1 MGQCRKIDSGAVGNS
16 SRIGV
21 GSDTVKER
29 LVKVGGMPAARTR
42 RSPAVVPRG
51 FAAIAGH
58 ERAITILRAHQR
70 AGRLAHAYCLTGE
83 EGIGKT
89 AVARALAEE
98 LLLGDGQP
106 SRLEIHPDFWSDD
119 RPEAISID
127 EIRFHPERGAP
138 THDQS
143 LQQFLSLK
151 PFVAPLRVALL
162 ANAERMTEAAQNCLL
177 KTLEEPPPNTVLVLT
192 TAYADHLLPT
202 CLSRCQLIA
211 LSPVGRPAVA
221 GFIKIRHPEEADADA
236 LAGLAHGRPG
246 WAARALTD
254 RAWVVRLDRWAEEL
268 AALAFED
275 VDGVLTYAAR
285 FGQGPQAEMRL
296 VTSDALRGFTAF
308 LRDAMLL
315 QAAVLA
321 SVPAEK
327 TAALKAWSGR
337 VPVDH
342 VRASLAAAQRT
353 QLLIDQNVNPRL
365 AMEVMLL
372 DLRVRRPA

>member
-1 MGQCRKIDSGAVGNS
+1 
-16 SRIGV
+16 
-21 GSDTVKER
+21 
-29 LVKVGGMPAARTR
+29 MPAARTHR
-42 RSPAVVPRG
+42 GPAAIPRG
-51 FAAIAGH
+51 FVGIAGH
-58 ERAITILRAHQR
+58 QRAIGILRAHQA
-70 AGRLAHAYCLTGE
+70 AGRLAHAYCLIGE
-83 EGIGKT
+83 EGVGKT
-89 AVARALAEE
+89 TVARALAEE

-106 SRLEIHPDFWSDD
+106 SRLEVHPDFWCDD

-138 THDQS
+138 AHDQS

-192 TAYADHLLPT
+192 TAYPDHLLST
-202 CLSRCQLIA
+202 CLSRCQVIA
-211 LSPVGRPAVA
+211 LSPVGRPALVE
-221 GFIKIRHPEEADADA
+221 FIKARHDDGAEAEA

-246 WAARALTD
+246 WAVRALTD
-254 RAWVVRLDRWAEEL
+254 RDWALRLDRWADEL

-275 VDGVLTYAAR
+275 ADGVFSFAAR
-285 FGQGPQAEMRL
+285 FGQGPPAEMRL
-296 VTSDALRGFTAF
+296 VASDALRGFTAF

-315 QAAVLA
+315 RAGLLRPMP
-321 SVPAEK
+321 PARQSSLE
-327 TAALKAWSGR
+327 AWIAR
-337 VPVDH
+337 VSADQ
-342 VRASLAAAQRT
+342 VRAALAAAQRT

-372 DLRVRRPA
+372 DLRVRRPK

>member
-1 MGQCRKIDSGAVGNS
+1 V
-16 SRIGV
+16 
-21 GSDTVKER
+21 
-29 LVKVGGMPAARTR
+29 
-42 RSPAVVPRG
+42 
-51 FAAIAGH
+51 
-58 ERAITILRAHQR
+58 
-70 AGRLAHAYCLTGE
+70 
-83 EGIGKT
+83 
-89 AVARALAEE
+89 
-98 LLLGDGQP
+98 
-106 SRLEIHPDFWSDD
+106 HPDFWCDD

-138 THDQS
+138 AHDQS

-192 TAYADHLLPT
+192 TAYPDHLLST
-202 CLSRCQLIA
+202 CLSRCQVIA
-211 LSPVGRPAVA
+211 LSPVGRPALVE
-221 GFIKIRHPEEADADA
+221 FIKARHDDEAEAEA

-246 WAARALTD
+246 WAVRALTD
-254 RAWVVRLDRWAEEL
+254 RDWALRLDRWADEL

-275 VDGVLTYAAR
+275 ADGVLSYAAR

-296 VTSDALRGFTAF
+296 VASDALRGFTAF

-315 QAAVLA
+315 RAGLLRPMPPARQASL
-321 SVPAEK
+321 E
-327 TAALKAWSGR
+327 AWIAR
-337 VPVDH
+337 VSADQ
-342 VRASLAAAQRT
+342 VRAALAAAQRT

-372 DLRVRRPA
+372 DLRVRRPV

>member
-1 MGQCRKIDSGAVGNS
+1 
-16 SRIGV
+16 
-21 GSDTVKER
+21 
-29 LVKVGGMPAARTR
+29 MPAARTR
-42 RSPAVVPRG
+42 RTRSAASVVRG

-58 ERAITILRAHQR
+58 ERTITMLRAHQR

-83 EGIGKT
+83 EGIGKA

-98 LLLGDGQP
+98 LLLGEGQP
-106 SRLEIHPDFWSDD
+106 SRLEVHPDFWSDD
-119 RPEAISID
+119 RAEAISID

-138 THDQS
+138 AHDQS

-192 TAYADHLLPT
+192 TAYPDHLLPT
-202 CLSRCQLIA
+202 CLSRCQLVA
-211 LSPVGRPAVA
+211 LSPVGRSALA
-221 GFIKIRHPEEADADA
+221 AFIASRNGNPEEAEA
-236 LAGLAHGRPG
+236 LAGLVHGRPG
-246 WAARALTD
+246 WALRAMLD
-254 RAWVVRLDRWAEEL
+254 RDWIARLDRWAEEL
-268 AALAFED
+268 AGLAFED

-285 FGQGPQAEMRL
+285 FGQGPQADMRL
-296 VTSDALRGFTAF
+296 VASDALRGITAF
-308 LRDAMLL
+308 LRDGMLL
-315 QAAVLA
+315 QAGLLA
-321 SVPAEK
+321 RMPASRQS
-327 TAALKAWSGR
+327 ALETWIAR
-337 VPVDH
+337 VPPDH

>member
-1 MGQCRKIDSGAVGNS
+1 
-16 SRIGV
+16 
-21 GSDTVKER
+21 
-29 LVKVGGMPAARTR
+29 MPAARTR
-42 RSPAVVPRG
+42 RTPATTVRG

-58 ERAITILRAHQR
+58 QRAISIFRAQR
-70 AGRLAHAYCLTGE
+70 AAGRLAHAYCLIGE
-83 EGIGKT
+83 EGVGKT

-98 LLLGDGQP
+98 LLLGEGQP
-106 SRLEIHPDFWSDD
+106 SRLDVHPDFWSDD

-138 THDQS
+138 THEQS

-211 LSPVGRPAVA
+211 MSPVGRPALT
-221 GFIKIRHPEEADADA
+221 GFIKARLANEGDAEV

-254 RAWVVRLDRWAEEL
+254 RDWVLRLDRWAEEL

-285 FGQGPQAEMRL
+285 FGLGPQAEMRL
-296 VTSDALRGFTAF
+296 VASDALRGFTAF
-308 LRDAMLL
+308 LRDAMLA
-315 QAAVLA
+315 QAGVL
-321 SVPAEK
+321 SPMPPERK
-327 TAALKAWSGR
+327 SGLEAWSTR

-342 VRASLAAAQRT
+342 
-353 QLLIDQNVNPRL
+353 
-365 AMEVMLL
+365 
-372 DLRVRRPA
+372 

>member
-1 MGQCRKIDSGAVGNS
+1 
-16 SRIGV
+16 
-21 GSDTVKER
+21 
-29 LVKVGGMPAARTR
+29 MPASRTR
-42 RSPAVVPRG
+42 RAATTTIRG

-58 ERAITILRAHQR
+58 QRAISIFRAQQ
-70 AGRLAHAYCLTGE
+70 ATGRLAHAFCLIGE

-98 LLLGDGQP
+98 LLLGEGQP
-106 SRLEIHPDFWSDD
+106 SRLDVHPDFWCDD

-127 EIRFHPERGAP
+127 EIRFHPEKGAP
-138 THDQS
+138 AHDQS

-151 PFVAPLRVALL
+151 PFVALSRVALL

-192 TAYADHLLPT
+192 TAYPDHLLST

-211 LSPVGRPAVA
+211 LSPVGRPALA
-221 GFIKIRHPEEADADA
+221 EFIKARHEDEAESEA

-246 WAARALTD
+246 WAMRALTD
-254 RAWVVRLDRWAEEL
+254 RDWAIRLDRWADEL
-268 AALAFED
+268 AALAFD
-275 VDGVLTYAAR
+275 DADGVLTYAAR
-285 FGQGPQAEMRL
+285 FGAGPQAEMRI
-296 VTSDALRGFTAF
+296 VASDALHGFTAF

-315 QAAVLA
+315 RAGLLRPMPPARQASLESWIAGVSA
-321 SVPAEK
+321 
-327 TAALKAWSGR
+327 
-337 VPVDH
+337 DH
-342 VRASLAAAQRT
+342 VRAALAAAQRT

-372 DLRVRRPA
+372 DLRVRRHK

>member
-1 MGQCRKIDSGAVGNS
+1 M
-16 SRIGV
+16 
-21 GSDTVKER
+21 VKER
-29 LVKVGGMPAARTR
+29 LVKVGAMPASRTR
-42 RSPAVVPRG
+42 RHTAVVPKG
-51 FAAIAGH
+51 FEAIAGH
-58 ERAITILRAHQR
+58 QRAITILRAHQR
-70 AGRLAHAYCLTGE
+70 AGRLAHAYCLIGE

-98 LLLGDGQP
+98 LLLGEGQP
-106 SRLEIHPDFWSDD
+106 SRLDVHPDFWSDD

-138 THDQS
+138 AHDQS

-162 ANAERMTEAAQNCLL
+162 ANAERLTEAAQNCLL

-192 TAYADHLLPT
+192 TAYPDHLLPT
-202 CLSRCQLIA
+202 CLSRCQLIS
-211 LSPVGRPAVA
+211 LSPVGRPAMA
-221 GFIKIRHPEEADADA
+221 AFLSARQLEGPDADA

-246 WAARALTD
+246 WAVRALTD
-254 RAWVVRLDRWAEEL
+254 RGWVVQMDRWAEEL

-296 VTSDALRGFTAF
+296 VASDALRSFTAF

-315 QAAVLA
+315 QAGVL
-321 SVPAEK
+321 SPMPAERK
-327 TAALKAWSGR
+327 AALEAWSAR

-342 VRASLAAAQRT
+342 IRASLAAAQRT

-372 DLRVRRPA
+372 DLRVRGSK